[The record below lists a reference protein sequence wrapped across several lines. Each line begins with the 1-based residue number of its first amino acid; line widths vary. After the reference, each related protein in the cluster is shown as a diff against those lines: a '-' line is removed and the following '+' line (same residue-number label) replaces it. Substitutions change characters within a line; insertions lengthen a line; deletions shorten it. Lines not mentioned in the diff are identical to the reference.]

1 MRTTLRSLQQQKY
14 EQTERGKA
22 TALKYWTSEKGIL
35 QKEKNLKIFKERR
48 QAWLKKYFYRKTIF
62 LGSIPCFICN
72 KKGGLRA
79 AAISIFNRND
89 FIEWIN
95 NLEDED

>member
-35 QKEKNLKIFKERR
+35 QMDK
-48 QAWLKKYFYRKTIF
+48 
-62 LGSIPCFICN
+62 
-72 KKGGLRA
+72 
-79 AAISIFNRND
+79 
-89 FIEWIN
+89 
-95 NLEDED
+95 